1 MLVAGVTTTDERPT
15 VQVRV
20 SPDLHRS
27 RLTVFFRSLLAL
39 PHTVWLLVYGIAAT
53 LVAWVAF
60 FAALFMGRLPAGM
73 HGFLSDYVRYAS
85 YVRAYRL
92 LVVNRY
98 PPFSGRASYDVD
110 IVIPPPPRQRRLTV
124 FFRGLLVLAAALW
137 RLLWAL
143 WMGLVRFAA
152 FWYALF
158 MGRLSEGLERRLVRY
173 LVFNVRV
180 TAYQLYL
187 VDRFPS
193 PD

>member
-1 MLVAGVTTTDERPT
+1 MGVARAGERST

-27 RLTVFFRSLLAL
+27 RLTVFFRSPLAL
-39 PHTVWLLVYGIAAT
+39 PHTVWLLLYGLAAA
-53 LVAWVAF
+53 LVAWAAF
-60 FAALFMGRLPAGM
+60 FVALFLGRLPEGM
-73 HGFLSDYVRYAS
+73 HGFLANYVRYAS

-98 PPFSGRASYDVD
+98 PPFSGRAPYDVELE
-110 IVIPPPPRQRRLTV
+110 IPPPGRQRRLTI

-173 LVFNVRV
+173 LVFSVRV

-187 VDRFPS
+187 VDRFPG